1 MRAATGTGLELP
13 PPEATWRTCLD
24 AALAEDLGRAG
35 DLTTLALIPA
45 GARARGRIVA
55 RRNGVVAGLPLVAWI
70 LGRVGPAAELVCRTA
85 DGDLVAA
92 DTVLAEVHGPARQ
105 LLAAERVSLNLLGRL
120 SGIATATRLLVDAVA
135 GTRAAILDTRKT
147 TPGLRSLEKYAV
159 RCGGGSN
166 HRFGL
171 DDAVL
176 IKDNHLAL
184 LAGGAGDAVRRA
196 RERVGRGVRVEIEV
210 ARLDPLEEAIAAGPD
225 AVLLDNFAL
234 ADLRRA
240 VAVNRGRV
248 PLEASGGITPET
260 VRAVAET
267 GVDRISVGWITHS
280 APALYVAL
288 DFEPAAAVLD

>member
-1 MRAATGTGLELP
+1 MSPARSRGPDL
-13 PPEATWRTCLD
+13 PPEASWRACLE
-24 AALAEDLGRAG
+24 AALAEDLGRSG
-35 DLTTLALIPA
+35 DITSRALIA
-45 GARARGRIVA
+45 ADARARGRIVA
-55 RRNGVVAGLPLVAWI
+55 RRPGVVAGLPLVDWI
-70 LGRVGPAAELVCRTA
+70 HARLGPPPRVERRTA
-85 DGDLVAA
+85 DGDRVPA
-92 DTVLAEVHGPARQ
+92 DTVLAEVEGPARQ

-135 GTRAAILDTRKT
+135 GTRAVILDTRKT

-159 RCGGGSN
+159 RCGGGAN

-184 LAGGAGDAVRRA
+184 AGGPGDAVRRA
-196 RERVGRGVRVEIEV
+196 RDHVGSGVRVEVEV
-210 ARLDPLEEAIAAGPD
+210 ARLDSLEEAIAAAPD

-280 APALYVAL
+280 APALDVAL
-288 DFEPAAAVLD
+288 DFEPAT